1 MLTGVAS
8 TFKELFAYHLGNVK
22 VSTPLISLHET
33 QPEKFEKQP
42 EPKIEKNVLFTH
54 SARQRKLDRWHAQNP
69 DAGSPGSSIRT
80 STGSTNTATY
90 QPGFDCDSD
99 SDLLTRLETT
109 TTKGVQAL
117 KDLQYLLLKDP
128 TSWKFTSESTC
139 YWPAEIS
146 KVKAHAESVRTI
158 IGVLGVPGA
167 GKTSL
172 ISAIVGEEGLLPT
185 NCMRASTAVVTEVV
199 YNDHSA
205 AKYRAEIEFV
215 CRASWN
221 QELKVLVRDMNDHGR
236 GEEILPPEGDVFR
249 SEAAAAVEKI
259 RAVYPM
265 LSVEEIMDSSAEDLC
280 DREILAGEVLGE
292 TVMIENEDP
301 RVFSRA
307 LAAYIDSKGKKK
319 RTPNPSNKNPNGNAS
334 SDVKGKAPMRT
345 IFDNS
350 ITSSPSATEY
360 WPFVRVVRIYVKA
373 KALSTG
379 ATLVDLP
386 SIIDSN
392 AQRAAVA
399 QEYMQKCHAHWI
411 VSPINGAINERV
423 ARDLLSP
430 NLRLQLHMDVG
441 GGGLVDDLTFVCTKT
456 DDVSVSEVQE
466 ALLRRDLP
474 SPSLGSERSVRCK
487 ELGQDVR
494 ILDKRLA
501 QIVSEA
507 MEIDER
513 VERLLGR
520 DSPASDERGS
530 PGKRKRDT
538 ATSRSSSRSS
548 RRSSSNLGTAQLDEE
563 DSDTEE
569 ETIFAL
575 NERRRDLVRQ
585 RRAILNE
592 ITAKKIQK
600 ANLEAEIEDQKINF
614 VHDCIIARN
623 EYTKRDLQRDFAHG
637 IHDFCNQGLLS
648 TASSGA
654 YHGRS
659 PEQKVPVFCVS
670 TRASQKF
677 KGRLRKEA
685 SVYGFA
691 KLEETEV
698 PQLQEHCI
706 QITKKAREDSAL
718 RFLLQLRQ
726 LLNSISL
733 WASAGGG
740 MRVWKQQRDE
750 IEARVR
756 GAIEMFKKVCPY
768 HSDFAYAIG

>member
-1 MLTGVAS
+1 M
-8 TFKELFAYHLGNVK
+8 
-22 VSTPLISLHET
+22 STPLISLRET
-33 QPEKFEKQP
+33 QPEKFEKHP
-42 EPKIEKNVLFTH
+42 EPKTEKNVLFTH
-54 SARQRKLDRWHAQNP
+54 SARQRKLDRWRENP
-69 DAGSPGSSIRT
+69 DVGSPGSSIRT

-146 KVKAHAESVRTI
+146 KVKAHAEPVRTI

-172 ISAIVGEEGLLPT
+172 INAIVGEEGLLPT
-185 NCMRASTAVVTEVV
+185 NCMRASTAVVTEVA

-236 GEEILPPEGDVFR
+236 GEEILPPEGDVSR

-292 TVMIENEDP
+292 TVVIENEDA

-307 LAAYIDSKGKKK
+307 LAAYIDSKGIKK
-319 RTPNPSNKNPNGNAS
+319 RTPNPNNSNNGNAS
-334 SDVKGKAPMRT
+334 GDVKGKAPMRT

-350 ITSSPSATEY
+350 ITSTPSTTEY

-411 VSPINGAINERV
+411 VSPINRAIDERV

-430 NLRLQLHMDVG
+430 NLRLQLHMDVH

-466 ALLRRDLP
+466 ALVRRDLP
-474 SPSLGSERSVRCK
+474 SPSLGSERSVKCK

-513 VERLLGR
+513 VEWLLGR
-520 DSPASDERGS
+520 DGDSPADDSRGS

-538 ATSRSSSRSS
+538 ATSSRSSRSS
-548 RRSSSNLGTAQLDEE
+548 NNLGTAQLDEE

-585 RRAILNE
+585 RRTILNE
-592 ITAKKIQK
+592 ITTKKIQK
-600 ANLEAEIEDQKINF
+600 ANLEAEIEDQKINL

-623 EYTKRDLQRDFAHG
+623 EYAKRDLQRDFAHG

-648 TASSGA
+648 TVGSGV
-654 YHGRS
+654 YHHGRS
-659 PEQKVPVFCVS
+659 PEQDVPVFCVS

-691 KLEETEV
+691 NLEETEV

-706 QITKKAREDSAL
+706 QITKKAREDSEL

-740 MRVWKQQRDE
+740 MRAWKQQRDE
-750 IEARVR
+750 VESRVR
-756 GAIEMFKKVCPY
+756 GAIEVFKKVCPC
-768 HSDFAYAIG
+768 STLQSRLCLWS

>member
-1 MLTGVAS
+1 M
-8 TFKELFAYHLGNVK
+8 
-22 VSTPLISLHET
+22 STPLISLRET

-42 EPKIEKNVLFTH
+42 QLKTEKNVLFTH
-54 SARQRKLDRWHAQNP
+54 SARQRKLDRWHAENP

-80 STGSTNTATY
+80 STGSTNTTTL
-90 QPGFDCDSD
+90 QPGPDFDPDFD
-99 SDLLTRLETT
+99 TDPDPDLLTRLETT
-109 TTKGVQAL
+109 TTKGAQAL
-117 KDLQYLLLKDP
+117 KNLQYLLLKDP
-128 TSWKFTSESTC
+128 SGWKLSSESTC

-146 KVKAHAESVRTI
+146 KVKAHAEPVRTI
-158 IGVLGVPGA
+158 IGILGDPGA

-172 ISAIVGEEGLLPT
+172 INALVDEPDLLPT
-185 NCMRASTAVVTEVV
+185 NCMRAATAVVTEVA

-215 CRASWN
+215 SRASWHG
-221 QELKVLVRDMNDHGR
+221 ELGVLVRDMNDHGR
-236 GEEILPPEGDVFR
+236 GEEILPPPEGDVFRR

-280 DREILAGEVLGE
+280 EREILAGEVLGE
-292 TVMIENEDP
+292 TVVIENEDP

-307 LAAYIDSKGKKK
+307 LAAYIDSKGKKT
-319 RTPNPSNKNPNGNAS
+319 RTPNPNNNGNAS
-334 SDVKGKAPMRT
+334 GSSGDVKGKAPMRT

-350 ITSSPSATEY
+350 ITSTPSTKEY
-360 WPFVRVVRIYVKA
+360 WPFVRVVRVYIKA

-379 ATLVDLP
+379 ATLIDLP
-386 SIIDSN
+386 SLIDSN
-392 AQRAAVA
+392 ASRAAVA
-399 QEYMQKCHAHWI
+399 QEYMQKCAAHWI
-411 VSPINGAINERV
+411 VSPINRAIDERV

-430 NLRLQLHMDVG
+430 NLRLQLHMDMH
-441 GGGLVDDLTFVCTKT
+441 GGLLSDDLTFVCTKT
-456 DDVSVSEVQE
+456 DDVSVSEVQG
-466 ALLRRDLP
+466 ALLERDLP
-474 SPSLGSERSVRCK
+474 SPSLGSERSVKCK
-487 ELGQDVR
+487 ELGQDVQ
-494 ILDKRLA
+494 ILVKRLA
-501 QIVSEA
+501 QIVAET

-520 DSPASDERGS
+520 GDGHSPADGSRGNGS
-530 PGKRKRDT
+530 PGKRKRDS
-538 ATSRSSSRSS
+538 TSNSK
-548 RRSSSNLGTAQLDEE
+548 AQRQPDEE

-569 ETIFAL
+569 TIYAL
-575 NERRRDLVRQ
+575 GERRRDLARQ
-585 RRAILNE
+585 RRRILSE
-592 ITAKKIQK
+592 ITAKKIKK
-600 ANLEAEIEDQKINF
+600 ANLEAEIEDQKINL

-623 EYTKRDLQRDFAHG
+623 EYAKRDLQRDFAHG

-648 TASSGA
+648 TASSGI
-654 YHGRS
+654 YHGRNA
-659 PEQKVPVFCVS
+659 EKNVPVFCVS

-698 PQLQEHCI
+698 PQLQQHCI

-733 WASAGGG
+733 WASAAGG

-750 IEARVR
+750 VESRVR
-756 GAIEMFKKVCPY
+756 GAIEVFKKVC
-768 HSDFAYAIG
+768 SVSLCNSAFSSLLMELADCSLL

>member
-1 MLTGVAS
+1 M
-8 TFKELFAYHLGNVK
+8 
-22 VSTPLISLHET
+22 STPLISLRET

-42 EPKIEKNVLFTH
+42 QLKTEKNVLFTH
-54 SARQRKLDRWHAQNP
+54 SARQRKLDRWHAENP

-80 STGSTNTATY
+80 STGSTNTTTL
-90 QPGFDCDSD
+90 QPGPDFDPDFD
-99 SDLLTRLETT
+99 TDPDPDLLTRLETT
-109 TTKGVQAL
+109 TTKGAQAL
-117 KDLQYLLLKDP
+117 KNLQYLLLKDP
-128 TSWKFTSESTC
+128 SGWKLSSESTC

-146 KVKAHAESVRTI
+146 KVKAHAEPVRTI
-158 IGVLGVPGA
+158 IGILGDPGA

-172 ISAIVGEEGLLPT
+172 INALVDEPDLLPT
-185 NCMRASTAVVTEVV
+185 NCMRAATAVVTEVA

-215 CRASWN
+215 SRASWHG
-221 QELKVLVRDMNDHGR
+221 ELGVLVRDMNDHGR
-236 GEEILPPEGDVFR
+236 GEEILPPPEGDVFRR

-280 DREILAGEVLGE
+280 EREILAGEVLGE
-292 TVMIENEDP
+292 TVVIENEDP

-307 LAAYIDSKGKKK
+307 LAAYIDSKGKKT
-319 RTPNPSNKNPNGNAS
+319 RTPNPNNNGNAS
-334 SDVKGKAPMRT
+334 GSSGDVKGKAPMRT

-350 ITSSPSATEY
+350 ITSTPSTKEY
-360 WPFVRVVRIYVKA
+360 WPFVRVVRVYIKA

-379 ATLVDLP
+379 ATLIDLP
-386 SIIDSN
+386 SLIDSN
-392 AQRAAVA
+392 ASRAAVA
-399 QEYMQKCHAHWI
+399 QEYMQKCAAHWI
-411 VSPINGAINERV
+411 VSPINRAIDERV

-430 NLRLQLHMDVG
+430 NLRLQLHMDG
-441 GGGLVDDLTFVCTKT
+441 AVDTLTFVCTKT

-474 SPSLGSERSVRCK
+474 SPSLGSERSAKCK

-494 ILDKRLA
+494 ILNKRLA
-501 QIVSEA
+501 QMVTEA
-507 MEIDER
+507 KEIDYR
-513 VERLLGR
+513 VELLGGGR
-520 DSPASDERGS
+520 GGDGESPASDDSRGS
-530 PGKRKRDT
+530 PGKRKRDN
-538 ATSRSSSRSS
+538 ATSVSSSDSSDSSILGSRQRS
-548 RRSSSNLGTAQLDEE
+548 LEE
-563 DSDTEE
+563 DLESDIE
-569 ETIFAL
+569 ETILAL
-575 NERRRDLVRQ
+575 GERRRDLCRE
-585 RRAILNE
+585 RRKLLNE
-592 ITAKKIQK
+592 ITAKKVQK
-600 ANLEAEIEDQKINF
+600 ANLEAEIEDRKINL

-623 EYTKRDLQRDFAHG
+623 EYAKRDLQRDFAHG

-648 TASSGA
+648 TASSGI
-654 YHGRS
+654 YHGRNA
-659 PEQKVPVFCVS
+659 EKNVPVFCVS

-698 PQLQEHCI
+698 PQLQQHCI

-750 IEARVR
+750 VESRVR
-756 GAIEMFKKVCPY
+756 GAIEVFKKVC
-768 HSDFAYAIG
+768 SVSLCNSAFSSLLMELADCSLL